1 MDYLRLKGNFLNPFI
16 NLIKPNLYGV
26 YNYLSSD
33 YSDIIVERINEN
45 ISITGNKTD
54 NNKRIFKSNSLNN
67 IKFFKIPFTSKELLQ
82 GNDNHIGGSFPLKD
96 YFNEQCEL
104 NNFKNL
110 HVIDGTYLNYIPPLG
125 YTLITILNAIR
136 IAKNISL

>member
-1 MDYLRLKGNFLNPFI
+1 M
-16 NLIKPNLYGV
+16 
-26 YNYLSSD
+26 
-33 YSDIIVERINEN
+33 
-45 ISITGNKTD
+45 
-54 NNKRIFKSNSLNN
+54 
-67 IKFFKIPFTSKELLQ
+67 Q

-136 IAKNISL
+136 IAKNISLWC

>member
-1 MDYLRLKGNFLNPFI
+1 M
-16 NLIKPNLYGV
+16 
-26 YNYLSSD
+26 
-33 YSDIIVERINEN
+33 NEN
-45 ISITGNKTD
+45 ISITGNKTQ
-54 NNKRIFKSNSLNN
+54 NNKQIFKRNSINN
-67 IKFFKIPFTSKELLQ
+67 FKFFRIPFTSKELLQ

-96 YFNEQCEL
+96 YFNEFNEL